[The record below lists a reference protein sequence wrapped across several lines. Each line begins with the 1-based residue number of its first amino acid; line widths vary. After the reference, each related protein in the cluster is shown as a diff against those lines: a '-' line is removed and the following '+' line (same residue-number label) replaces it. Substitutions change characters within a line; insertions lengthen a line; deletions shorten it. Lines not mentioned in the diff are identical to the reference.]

1 MRKEKKLKLNK
12 KKSGHNFICKCNKSK
27 RKKGSEDKLNRIFQ
41 IVLVLFLFR
50 FFFILKLRK

>member
-50 FFFILKLRK
+50 FFFYFKA